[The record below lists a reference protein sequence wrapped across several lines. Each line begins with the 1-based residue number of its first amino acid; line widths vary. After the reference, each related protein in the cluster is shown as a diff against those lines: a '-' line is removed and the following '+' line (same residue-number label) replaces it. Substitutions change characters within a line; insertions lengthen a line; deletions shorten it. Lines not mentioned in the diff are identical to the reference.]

1 MFVFQT
7 CGPLWAQLC
16 GSLYFYPGICA
27 EVSPQFTLQSVFS
40 PAIQS
45 TNTHPCPL
53 SERLLVRL
61 ISIVNPQ
68 QNINIYVVLFLFQ
81 TACGSF
87 MDIAIVLD
95 GSNSIY
101 PWDPIVAFLKKLLEN
116 LDIGPQSTQA
126 SQTACVLIDLFCL
139 ICLICF
145 SCLDC
150 LHIFLISFVTGQCDA
165 VRRWHLVR
173 VQPEYLSDKRGHD

>member
-1 MFVFQT
+1 MV
-7 CGPLWAQLC
+7 LC
-16 GSLYFYPGICA
+16 GLSSVEVCISTQESVLKWAHSLHSSRSFPLP
-27 EVSPQFTLQSVFS
+27 VKVQTHKH
-40 PAIQS
+40 
-45 TNTHPCPL
+45 THPCPL

-101 PWDPIVAFLKKLLEN
+101 PWEPIVAFLKKLLEN

-126 SQTACVLIDLFCL
+126 SQTACVQ
-139 ICLICF
+139 
-145 SCLDC
+145 
-150 LHIFLISFVTGQCDA
+150 FV
-165 VRRWHLVR
+165 
-173 VQPEYLSDKRGHD
+173 